1 MDERQKSLVELPIG
15 PIEHFRFDAT
25 MNPHRKSSTGHANAQ
40 SNVCILFMIAIALI
54 VAAGCQSNSDPFV
67 AHHEASP
74 STVAWQHLGTVTLD
88 GTVPLNTIEVGALKG
103 KFHSLSL
110 TLRGSSAEL
119 KEVKVYFTDGKS
131 FNALPDIG
139 LDNGNSSADFD
150 VPGDSPREIDKITFK
165 PVAVGSGPPKIVVY
179 GR

>member
-1 MDERQKSLVELPIG
+1 
-15 PIEHFRFDAT
+15 
-25 MNPHRKSSTGHANAQ
+25 
-40 SNVCILFMIAIALI
+40 MIALALF
-54 VAAGCQSNSDPFV
+54 AGAGCQSDSDPFV

-88 GTVPLNTIEVGALKG
+88 DQVSLNKIDVGPFKG

-110 TLRGSSAEL
+110 VLRGTTAEL

-131 FNALPDIG
+131 FNALPDIT
-139 LDNGNSSADFD
+139 LDNGQQSADFD
-150 VPGDSPREIDKITFK
+150 LPGDSPREIDKVTFK
-165 PVAVGSGPPKIVVY
+165 PGLVGTGSPKIVVY

>member
-1 MDERQKSLVELPIG
+1 MPNRLLAS
-15 PIEHFRFDAT
+15 
-25 MNPHRKSSTGHANAQ
+25 
-40 SNVCILFMIAIALI
+40 FMIAVAMIA
-54 VAAGCQSNSDPFV
+54 VAGCQSDSDPFV

-88 GTVPLNTIEVGALKG
+88 ATVALNTIDVGPFKG

-139 LDNGNSSADFD
+139 LDNGNQSADFD
-150 VPGDSPREIDKITFK
+150 IPGDSPREIDKITFK
-165 PVAVGSGPPKIVVY
+165 PATVGSGSPKIVVY